1 MQSMCFQSYHE
12 AFLRSRPDLIFRMT
26 RRLKEG
32 KRTSHPSKEPDFY
45 RMCFL
50 PDITN
55 IADIQDGS
63 LSSHDRAHH
72 AVSSLF
78 RNDQGAISNIKP
90 PQSFHAATSQPMMGM
105 STPTYRSLASFQQ
118 HGSNTYAEL
127 ENLSSNYSSL
137 WLEGSLN
144 RDDII
149 SVNHSIP
156 PLNLGMDHTLHP
168 GQQSIVSSNPP
179 SHPTL
184 GQFAHQYSCNFA
196 TENMVDER
204 ANTGLLNQQ
213 ATNATIVSQPPRE
226 VSEQQSRTMGRLSA
240 ASIAM
245 LSNPPNHPL
254 LQQFAEQYLPYFSS

>member
-1 MQSMCFQSYHE
+1 
-12 AFLRSRPDLIFRMT
+12 
-26 RRLKEG
+26 
-32 KRTSHPSKEPDFY
+32 
-45 RMCFL
+45 
-50 PDITN
+50 
-55 IADIQDGS
+55 
-63 LSSHDRAHH
+63 
-72 AVSSLF
+72 
-78 RNDQGAISNIKP
+78 
-90 PQSFHAATSQPMMGM
+90 MMGM

-118 HGSNTYAEL
+118 HGSNTNAEL

-144 RDDII
+144 RDDMI

-254 LQQFAEQYLPYFSS
+254 LQQFAEQYLPYFSSSDSSDRWQTQMDRLQTDLMCNKLISQWHVSTLDNKNISVDSFYDMVDGGWSSMYGWWWRQTYPTRSILI